1 MLRLSFEEQEKLIA
15 QIHNRKNELI
25 ISSMRDL
32 LYGTYSQADAI
43 EEIFER
49 NELTL
54 LSNQFAVILINIER
68 KYSGAGDASY
78 SQDLLGFIITNV
90 FEELASKKHQGFV
103 VAIDPNRYSCLV
115 NFSPADTSTMQQD
128 LLSIAREGKNFLEE
142 NFGIYF
148 TISLSTIHSEVDGI
162 HQAFQEALYAMEYRL
177 TVGSN
182 QIIPYKEKSQYDS
195 IYTFSFKTDHSIN
208 LFVKE
213 PKDDVQI
220 QSFTRKL
227 FENANIDSNTCPT
240 VARDFMYDVAGSL
253 CKAINDMLPENIQWK
268 EGIYNRLINCD
279 TLKLF
284 QDELINI
291 LKEYQEY
298 LQEKSCLDSISAQ
311 VRKYIEE
318 NFHDPNLSVNTLIT
332 LKSCLK
338 TRIKLCGK

>member
-25 ISSMRDL
+25 ISSMRNL

-148 TISLSTIHSEVDGI
+148 TISLSTIHFRGRWNPSGFSRSSICYGI
-162 HQAFQEALYAMEYRL
+162 
-177 TVGSN
+177 
-182 QIIPYKEKSQYDS
+182 
-195 IYTFSFKTDHSIN
+195 
-208 LFVKE
+208 
-213 PKDDVQI
+213 
-220 QSFTRKL
+220 
-227 FENANIDSNTCPT
+227 
-240 VARDFMYDVAGSL
+240 SL
-253 CKAINDMLPENIQWK
+253 DC
-268 EGIYNRLINCD
+268 G
-279 TLKLF
+279 
-284 QDELINI
+284 
-291 LKEYQEY
+291 
-298 LQEKSCLDSISAQ
+298 LQPDNPI
-311 VRKYIEE
+311 
-318 NFHDPNLSVNTLIT
+318 
-332 LKSCLK
+332 
-338 TRIKLCGK
+338 